1 MERFNCICI
10 CFYFNFFSHRYK
22 HKLKQLK
29 IRTIM
34 KTLPDVGY
42 PHARTVQETLENF
55 ISSADDVV
63 KVEHVPERKYGKDR
77 SHSYSHEYKSVS

>member
-1 MERFNCICI
+1 
-10 CFYFNFFSHRYK
+10 
-22 HKLKQLK
+22 
-29 IRTIM
+29 M

-42 PHARTVQETLENF
+42 PHARTVLETLENF

-77 SHSYSHEYKSVS
+77 SHSYSHEYKSVSW